1 MKKNYKRIILYS
13 ADNILNQTE
22 SQADIEAKEKRREIV
37 ISIHEKT
44 MLLFYRKLDLKDRFA
59 IYCEIKERLN
69 KQKNSR

>member
-13 ADNILNQTE
+13 ADNILNQPE

-44 MLLFYRKLDLKDRFA
+44 MLLFYRKLDYL
-59 IYCEIKERLN
+59 L
-69 KQKNSR
+69 